1 MVEGVTTFIQA
12 TFNGL
17 LQGIIY
23 AAIAAG
29 LSLTLGV
36 MGIIN
41 VAHAALGLLAAYLGW
56 SSINLLGLDLFTSLV
71 IIAGIFF
78 VIGVI
83 IERVLLRRLYG
94 EEAWASLLVL
104 FGLMIVIEIVANLI
118 WTTTER
124 VIAVP
129 WPAALELG
137 PFRLSTTRL
146 VGGLIMLAAIVAV
159 HVFLTYGRI
168 GRGMRAM
175 AHNRDAA
182 EILGINTDRLSM
194 ILFGLGVALAAGGG
208 IALGLIFPLTPQL
221 HTQWLI
227 LAILIVVVGGLGGLP
242 QTLLAAVGVALVET
256 WTGLYVSFRYVD
268 VVLYLVLIA
277 LLWIRREGL
286 AGSRERSL

>member
-1 MVEGVTTFIQA
+1 MTTFFQA
-12 TFNGL
+12 TINGL

-41 VAHAALGLLAAYLGW
+41 VAHAALALLAAYLGW
-56 SSINLLGLDLFTSLV
+56 TSINVLGMDPFVSLV
-71 IIAGIFF
+71 VIAALFF
-78 VIGVI
+78 VIGVV
-83 IERVLLRRLYG
+83 IERGLLRRLYG
-94 EEAWASLLVL
+94 EEAWTSLLVL
-104 FGLMIVIEIVANLI
+104 FGLMIVLETIANLI

-124 VIAVP
+124 AISVP
-129 WPAALELG
+129 WSAAVELG
-137 PFRLSTTRL
+137 GFRLSASRL
-146 VGGLIMLAAIVAV
+146 FGGLIMLAAIIAV
-159 HVFLTYGRI
+159 HVFLTYGRT

-221 HTQWLI
+221 HTQWLV

-242 QTLLAAVGVALVET
+242 QTVLAAVGVALIET
-256 WTGLYVSFRYVD
+256 WTGLYLSFRYVD

-286 AGSRERSL
+286 VGSRARSL